1 MSNATYASIASK
13 RIAQSLS
20 VGLENTEDEVVLSD
34 TKNDSQSMIT
44 GDDDTI
50 SNDETTV
57 PSNLASA
64 KSEVPIKD
72 LKRHQLHHVN
82 LKDANAVTTNFQ
94 ICDSDHIE
102 VTTTSLSPGNIKNS
116 EKIVT
121 ELDTSISDNTAKPHS
136 YIAFSNEQSEED
148 SDQTSHARRI
158 SDEIEPHFSY
168 DNNPTASTKLNLGTA
183 GSSATGR
190 DNVQISTA
198 TSKPFSKQS
207 SRSPR
212 RVYSMQE
219 KINSRMHNEIRNRLS
234 RTATETNL
242 LLDNN
247 DDRSREINQ
256 DRINSGT
263 LPGLGLEVKTAYPL
277 GRNNRGS
284 NVANID
290 KVNPQIFQ
298 SPIENKTSIAS
309 DNTIHSKF
317 RQASARFKSFK
328 NNGQKISNENDRIS
342 TSQDLVDNSDDNNYS
357 SEVSIGPNDEVTDKH
372 TLKLLSVLQ
381 DVKQHENDYEKKRD
395 ELKNSFYELKTNY
408 KKCGLAVGIGL
419 TMATTIMSA
428 VGFPPLAYFNE
439 PIQATESELPSQYLD
454 SNSMSSIDSDSD
466 ANIKKRQENE
476 WSRTSIEDDED
487 NVNNRLKVRPK
498 RGRTNIGLFEGIKA
512 NLKMSS
518 SDEISNGHNT
528 KEITSEFDEFPFL
541 CDSLPSTF
549 PGFAQDK
556 RTRIVLEL
564 YETEY
569 KYVAILETLIE
580 VFKKPLLGIL
590 EPKEIS
596 MIFGNI
602 ESIFDLNIEL
612 LTELQKYLLCWSE
625 DQRIGLCFLKR
636 MPRFI
641 IYIDYCNN
649 YDNAEAAFK
658 QNLRK
663 KKDFEEL
670 LNVCYNHSRCQKS
683 LQLPSYLITPVQRIP
698 RYLLLFKDLIDKTDE
713 SHVDYEDLSQVLLEM
728 EELAGMINTSLMEVQ
743 GKKAMAGIQSSV
755 IGLQAFNIENRTLI
769 KDGEVYL
776 ISNKKPY
783 RCLLFN
789 DLLIFAIHGSKKLSA
804 VELVFDL
811 DVIWFED
818 LCDLDP
824 QTTIE
829 DAIEIYNPERSFTM
843 YTKSKDEKK
852 LWLQALNEALIARF
866 SKPAVFQLSGMPRMR
881 PDIKKR
887 KVLFTYK
894 DGSTYD
900 GEYCEG
906 RRHGYGEMT
915 WANNSNYIGYWVDDQ
930 RAGHGEMSFNTLEI
944 YKGHWKDD
952 QPDGEGAL
960 YFPSGTVV
968 STTWIDGRKFGR
980 ATVKFGNGDVFEGMF
995 IKNEF
1000 EGHGKLV
1007 CKAFVYNGE
1016 WKNSKWS
1023 GRGKLLRK
1031 SGDHYSGDFVD
1042 NTISGFGEMNY
1053 CNGSK
1058 YTGEWKNNLFHGQ
1071 GTFETAE
1078 YSYEGSW
1085 HIGQKQ
1091 GKGKIRYSN
1100 GECYDGDWKCDKK
1113 WGHGITTF
1121 SNGNKY
1127 DGEYQQNHIYGLGK
1141 MVYASG
1147 ESYDGE
1153 WVYEQFHGMGT
1164 YKYLDGSVY
1173 SGSWQNG
1180 YRCGDGKLTMSNDN
1194 LYDGGW
1200 KNDKFHGLG
1209 TLSMPLCEYS
1219 YEGNW
1224 VDGKRCGEGTEISVN
1239 GTYSG
1244 YWKENLR
1251 HGEGIEQCEG
1261 IYYEGY
1267 WNMDKKIGKGTLRYS
1282 EVDDVLESWVNG
1294 ESVEYD
1300 GKTAFS
1306 LPVLIRHD
1314 INEEY

>member
-158 SDEIEPHFSY
+158 SDEIEPHSSY

-183 GSSATGR
+183 GSSATVR

-317 RQASARFKSFK
+317 RQASARFKSLK

-466 ANIKKRQENE
+466 VNIKKRQENE

-498 RGRTNIGLFEGIKA
+498 RGRTNTGLFEGIKA

-528 KEITSEFDEFPFL
+528 KEIISEFDEFPFL

-625 DQRIGLCFLKR
+625 DQQIGLCFLKR

-713 SHVDYEDLSQVLLEM
+713 SHADYEDLSQVLLEM

-769 KDGEVYL
+769 KDGE
-776 ISNKKPY
+776 
-783 RCLLFN
+783 CLLFN

-960 YFPSGTVV
+960 YFPSGTV
-968 STTWIDGRKFGR
+968 

-1016 WKNSKWS
+1016 WKNSK
-1023 GRGKLLRK
+1023 
-1031 SGDHYSGDFVD
+1031 
-1042 NTISGFGEMNY
+1042 
-1053 CNGSK
+1053 
-1058 YTGEWKNNLFHGQ
+1058 FHGQ

-1180 YRCGDGKLTMSNDN
+1180 CRCGD
-1194 LYDGGW
+1194 
-1200 KNDKFHGLG
+1200 
-1209 TLSMPLCEYS
+1209 
-1219 YEGNW
+1219 GNW

-1306 LPVLIRHD
+1306 LPYSNPRLFVLFEE
-1314 INEEY
+1314 NKLQKLTKEEY